1 MSLLNAQDSYF
12 ALGNPL
18 VWLERRLHRYR
29 HHQTLRINQREI
41 KLSWTGRAETALR
54 QRRRVLVVE
63 LQLYFSCGVKKRVLF
78 HQLPIDFESFRVNDK
93 IELCFRPIAS
103 AACDPNE
110 FATRYPSGRGLSAGV
125 AARMLPRSVEIDYRR
140 GNWQGQFYY

>member
-1 MSLLNAQDSYF
+1 MSLLNLQASYF

-18 VWLERRLHRYR
+18 AWLERRFHRYR

-41 KLSWTGRAETALR
+41 EFSWTDRAETAL
-54 QRRRVLVVE
+54 QHRRRALVVE
-63 LQLYFSCGVKKRVLF
+63 LQLYFSCVVKKRVLF
-78 HQLPIDFESFRVNDK
+78 HQPPMDFESFRVNDK
-93 IELCFRPIAS
+93 IELYFRPIAS

-110 FATRYPSGRGLSAGV
+110 FATRYPPGRDLSAGA